1 MDGLRHSIESSF
13 RATPWR
19 GLKVFCLT
27 LLLAGVILFAG
38 SRVWANSLVADLS
51 KHLIA
56 ITTGFAGTDVLLFGA
71 TEKAGDV
78 IVVVRGPEA
87 PVTLHRKSRIAGIWM
102 NTASQTFEPLPGYFW
117 VASSRP
123 IDDIANQ
130 AILAR
135 HQMGLEH
142 LRLNIPRARVSPN
155 MALEWRAGLIRN
167 MQRKGLYLTNPGR
180 VVFLGNQLFRTD
192 IHLPANVPTGTYLVH
207 AYLFKDG
214 HLVSAQTTP
223 LLVSKIGFQAAIF
236 DFAHQQAAWY
246 GILAILI
253 ALVAGWMAHMAFR
266 KG

>member
-1 MDGLRHSIESSF
+1 MRLPARRKLKGL
-13 RATPWR
+13 
-19 GLKVFCLT
+19 GLALLLA
-27 LLLAGVILFAG
+27 LLLAGLVLVVAP
-38 SRVWANSLVADLS
+38 RVWANSLVADLS

-78 IVVVRGPEA
+78 IVVVRGPET
-87 PVTLHRKSRIAGIWM
+87 PVTLHRKARIAGIWM
-102 NTASQTFEPLPGYFW
+102 NTASQTFETVPGYFW
-117 VASSRP
+117 VAASRP
-123 IDDIANQ
+123 LEDIANQ

-142 LRLNIPRARVSPN
+142 LRLDLPRARVSPN
-155 MALEWRAGLIRN
+155 AALEWRAGLIRN
-167 MQRKGLYLTNPGR
+167 MQTDGLYLTNPGR

-207 AYLFKDG
+207 AYLLKNG

-223 LLVSKIGFQAAIF
+223 LLVSKIGVQAWIF
-236 DFAHQQAAWY
+236 DFAHQQSAWY
-246 GILAILI
+246 GVVAIVI
-253 ALVAGWMAHMAFR
+253 ALLAGWLAHMAFR